1 MLGKRLSLT
10 ALSANVLNNLSPY
23 SGNTIKSLCFQIG
36 KEKCYAFSI
45 ISDFQFHS
53 SMSILYYF
61 VE

>member
-1 MLGKRLSLT
+1 M
-10 ALSANVLNNLSPY
+10 LSANVLNNLSPY
-23 SGNTIKSLCFQIG
+23 SGNTIKSLRLCFQIG

-61 VE
+61 VEKI